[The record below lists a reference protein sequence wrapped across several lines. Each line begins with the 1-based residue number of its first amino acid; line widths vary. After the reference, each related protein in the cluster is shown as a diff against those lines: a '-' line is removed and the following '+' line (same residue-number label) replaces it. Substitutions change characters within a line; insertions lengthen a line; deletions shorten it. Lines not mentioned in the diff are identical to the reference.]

1 MGKHVGLQEAYA
13 ELAQLEAGF
22 RSRADSSQA
31 ALEKLVESKERR
43 EQELYIKVATLSSWF
58 CLLTY
63 NVISSTVAVVT
74 LLTDSPSFGIE

>member
-13 ELAQLEAGF
+13 KLAQLEAGF

-43 EQELYIKVATLSSWF
+43 EQELYIKVATLSFWF
-58 CLLTY
+58 
-63 NVISSTVAVVT
+63 VPD
-74 LLTDSPSFGIE
+74 DSQCHQ